1 MITEAFVLFSTSALQ
16 TQTPQPT
23 FIPPAFIFLLA
34 SIPIPLLRGKIRNAY
49 LLSIPIIAFLNLT
62 RMQNGIY
69 YTFTFLEY
77 KLVFA
82 RVDEL
87 SMVFAYVFVIM
98 AFAGILYALHSR
110 NNLEFVAAF
119 LYIGSSLGVV
129 FAGDLF
135 SLYIFWEI
143 MAISSVF
150 LIWLNNEPW
159 QERRKAVG
167 AGFRYIMV
175 HAAGGVILLGGIILY
190 ILNTGS
196 MEFSFIPYGDLASI
210 LILISFILNAAVPP
224 LSAWLSD
231 AYPEASVTGAVYMTA
246 YTTKTA
252 VYVLLRAFPGVDV
265 LIWLGAFMA
274 IYGVIY
280 AVLENDI
287 RRLLAYHIISQVGY
301 MVAGV
306 GIGTEMAINGSASHA
321 FSHILYKGL
330 LFMGAGAVIHVTGR
344 RKLTELGGIY
354 KYMPITFLLYMIG
367 GFSISA
373 FPLFSGFVSKSMV
386 IAASAEAH
394 LPIVW
399 LMLTLASSGTF
410 LHTGL
415 KLPYFTF
422 FGNPSK
428 NPKDSFSDNPKDNL
442 KGNLKS
448 NETKEIIETSTIPPQ
463 NPPQNQNPNPS
474 LKEAPANMLL
484 AMLFLSFLCILIGV
498 YPQILYSLLP
508 YPVHFEPYT
517 GQHIT
522 ETMQI
527 LLFTALGFFLL
538 LKHLA
543 GEPTIS
549 LDTDWFYRKG
559 AKLFMWFVRD
569 LSLFSQSIV
578 VVVDSIVLRVKW
590 FFKSPIH
597 AVILILLT
605 ILYKVFGRIPG
616 IQKEYSK
623 VFIEESWRNYPG
635 DPVMRSP
642 VGDSVILVLI
652 IMVIYGLFYL
662 V

>member
-1 MITEAFVLFSTSALQ
+1 M
-16 TQTPQPT
+16 
-23 FIPPAFIFLLA
+23 IPPAFIFILA
-34 SIPIPLLRGKIRNAY
+34 ALPIPFLKNRVRNVY
-49 LLSIPIIAFLNLT
+49 LLTIPVIAFLSLLT
-62 RMQNGIY
+62 MKKGSYPLASFMGYQL
-69 YTFTFLEY
+69 TM
-77 KLVFA
+77 

-98 AFAGILYALHSR
+98 AFAGVLYALHSR
-110 NNLEFVAAF
+110 NNLEFFSAF

-129 FAGDLF
+129 FAGDLV

-143 MAISSVF
+143 MAVASVF

-159 QERRKAVG
+159 QERRKAIA

-175 HAAGGVILLGGIILY
+175 HATGGVILLGGIILY
-190 ILNTGS
+190 IINTGS
-196 MEFSFIPYGDLASI
+196 IDFNQIPYGDLASI

-252 VYVLLRAFPGVDV
+252 VYVLIRGFAGVEI
-265 LIWLGAFMA
+265 LIWLGAIMA
-274 IYGVIY
+274 VYGVIY

-306 GIGTEMAINGSASHA
+306 GIGTQLALNGSASHA
-321 FSHILYKGL
+321 FCHILYKAL

-354 KYMPITFLLYMIG
+354 RFMPITFFLYMVG

-386 IAASAEAH
+386 IAASAEAK

-422 FGNPSK
+422 FGENYAEKARSIEMEIKTGKERK
-428 NPKDSFSDNPKDNL
+428 NEKAQI
-442 KGNLKS
+442 GQIG
-448 NETKEIIETSTIPPQ
+448 EPP
-463 NPPQNQNPNPS
+463 
-474 LKEAPANMLL
+474 LNMIA
-484 AMLFLSFLCILIGV
+484 AMAFLSFLCILLGV
-498 YPQILYSLLP
+498 YPEILYHMLP
-508 YPVHFEPYT
+508 YPVEFEPYT
-517 GQHIT
+517 GQHVT

-538 LKHLA
+538 LKYVA

-559 AKLFMWFVRD
+559 ARLFMRFITGPLASAAQFPLDVANE
-569 LSLFSQSIV
+569 IV
-578 VVVDSIVLRVKW
+578 ARVKW
-590 FFKSPIH
+590 FSKSPVSATFLIFATGFYKTFGALPGLQPEH
-597 AVILILLT
+597 AKILI
-605 ILYKVFGRIPG
+605 
-616 IQKEYSK
+616 
-623 VFIEESWRNYPG
+623 EEAWKNYPG
-635 DPVMRSP
+635 EPVRRSP
-642 VGDSVILVLI
+642 IGDSVILVLLI
-652 IMVIYGLFYL
+652 VVIYGIISFLIP
-662 V
+662 

>member
-1 MITEAFVLFSTSALQ
+1 MTGSW
-16 TQTPQPT
+16 
-23 FIPPAFIFLLA
+23 IPPGLIFIAAAFLIPFLRGRVRDVYLLA
-34 SIPIPLLRGKIRNAY
+34 
-49 LLSIPIIAFLNLT
+49 IPIISFLNLLQMEHG
-62 RMQNGIY
+62 RFFIY
-69 YTFTFLEY
+69 RFLNYE
-77 KLVFA
+77 LVFA
-82 RVDEL
+82 RVDSL
-87 SMVFAYVFVIM
+87 SMVFGYVFVIM
-98 AFAGILYALHSR
+98 AFAGVLYALHSR
-110 NNLEFVAAF
+110 NKWEFVAAF
-119 LYIGSSLGVV
+119 LYVGSSLGVV
-129 FAGDLF
+129 YSGDLF

-150 LIWLNNEPW
+150 LIWLNNEAW
-159 QERRKAVG
+159 QERRKAVQ

-175 HAAGGVILLGGIILY
+175 HAAGGVLLLGGIVLY

-196 MEFSFIPYGDLASI
+196 IEFDFIPYGDLASI

-252 VYVLLRAFPGVDV
+252 VYVLARAFPGVDI
-265 LIWLGAFMA
+265 LIWLGAIMA
-274 IYGVIY
+274 VYGVIY

-306 GIGTEMAINGSASHA
+306 GIGTHMAINGSASHA

-354 KYMPITFLLYMIG
+354 KAMPITFFLYMIG

-386 IAASAEAH
+386 IAASAESH
-394 LPIVW
+394 LPLIW

-422 FGNPSK
+422 FGQDTGIK
-428 NPKDSFSDNPKDNL
+428 A
-442 KGNLKS
+442 
-448 NETKEIIETSTIPPQ
+448 KEPPI
-463 NPPQNQNPNPS
+463 
-474 LKEAPANMLL
+474 NMIL
-484 AMLFLSFLCILIGV
+484 AMLFLSFLCIFIGV
-498 YPQILYSLLP
+498 YPDVLYRLLP
-508 YPVHFEPYT
+508 YPVEFEPYT

-549 LDTDWFYRKG
+549 LDTDWFYRKSG
-559 AKLFMWFVRD
+559 RVFMWFVRKPLSQFGLINEKIFFDKFPSGVLASVKLWERFD
-569 LSLFSQSIV
+569 LE
-578 VVVDSIVLRVKW
+578 VVDGMVNGISNLTVKT
-590 FFKSPIH
+590 SS
-597 AVILILLT
+597 VIRRIQTGDTQGYVSVFMAGLAILLI
-605 ILYKVFGRIPG
+605 ILWV
-616 IQKEYSK
+616 
-623 VFIEESWRNYPG
+623 V
-635 DPVMRSP
+635 
-642 VGDSVILVLI
+642 
-652 IMVIYGLFYL
+652 
-662 V
+662 